1 MKGHSLPGPNQRKS
15 PATQKKTYK
24 DLTDKELTDAI
35 KRNMTKDIFSVP
47 ELVIAQDSVTSGVDE
62 HRRRF
67 EASIKEKKK
76 PTPAK
81 QVTREGPKQP
91 IFTDPNPPKAKPT
104 PRELKEKYK
113 VKKTPKKAPEKQA
126 SPAKQNKEVVSKTSP
141 GPGWTKTKGT
151 NIWAPPKGKMMMK
164 EARMLKPLP
173 KSRMMKKELR
183 PIKRLTKNQSMVSRQ
198 QRKEES
204 PAKHSPV
211 VPHKHPHGTS
221 PRPRPRPEPR
231 PRPRPKPTRK

>member
-1 MKGHSLPGPNQRKS
+1 MAFKMKGHSLPGPNQRRS

-81 QVTREGPKQP
+81 QTEHEVVHGKQ
-91 IFTDPNPPKAKPT
+91 T
-104 PRELKEKYK
+104 
-113 VKKTPKKAPEKQA
+113 
-126 SPAKQNKEVVSKTSP
+126 KEVVSKTSP

-151 NIWAPPKGKMMMK
+151 NIWAPPKGKMMGKMT
-164 EARMLKPLP
+164 RTLKPI
-173 KSRMMKKELR
+173 KS
-183 PIKRLTKNQSMVSRQ
+183 TTSNQSMVSRGLM
-198 QRKEES
+198 RGTIAAATERLGKKKKSPAPSKS
-204 PAKHSPV
+204 PAKIAPLV
-211 VPHKHPHGTS
+211 LIGAQMLGKKMM
-221 PRPRPRPEPR
+221 E
-231 PRPRPKPTRK
+231 KKQEE

>member
-1 MKGHSLPGPNQRKS
+1 MAFKMKGHSLPGPNQRRS

-81 QVTREGPKQP
+81 QTEHEVVHG
-91 IFTDPNPPKAKPT
+91 
-104 PRELKEKYK
+104 
-113 VKKTPKKAPEKQA
+113 
-126 SPAKQNKEVVSKTSP
+126 KQNKEVVSKTSP

-151 NIWAPPKGKMMMK
+151 NIWAPPKGKMMAKMT
-164 EARMLKPLP
+164 RTLKPI
-173 KSRMMKKELR
+173 KS
-183 PIKRLTKNQSMVSRQ
+183 TTSNQSMVSRGLM
-198 QRKEES
+198 RGTIAAATERLGKKKKSPAPSKS
-204 PAKHSPV
+204 PAKIAPLV
-211 VPHKHPHGTS
+211 LIGAQMLGKKMM
-221 PRPRPRPEPR
+221 E
-231 PRPRPKPTRK
+231 KKQEE

>member
-1 MKGHSLPGPNQRKS
+1 MAFKMKGHSLPGPNQRRS

-81 QVTREGPKQP
+81 QTEHEVVHG
-91 IFTDPNPPKAKPT
+91 
-104 PRELKEKYK
+104 
-113 VKKTPKKAPEKQA
+113 
-126 SPAKQNKEVVSKTSP
+126 KQNKEVVSKTSP

-151 NIWAPPKGKMMMK
+151 NIWAPPKGKMMGKMT
-164 EARMLKPLP
+164 RTLKPI
-173 KSRMMKKELR
+173 KS
-183 PIKRLTKNQSMVSRQ
+183 TTSNQSMVSRQ
-198 QRKEES
+198 QRKKIGESTSKESTEEMGTTIAQNLLDKKALTSGAIAAATERLGKKKKSPAPSKS
-204 PAKHSPV
+204 PAKIAPLV
-211 VPHKHPHGTS
+211 LIGAQMLGKKMM
-221 PRPRPRPEPR
+221 E
-231 PRPRPKPTRK
+231 KKQEE